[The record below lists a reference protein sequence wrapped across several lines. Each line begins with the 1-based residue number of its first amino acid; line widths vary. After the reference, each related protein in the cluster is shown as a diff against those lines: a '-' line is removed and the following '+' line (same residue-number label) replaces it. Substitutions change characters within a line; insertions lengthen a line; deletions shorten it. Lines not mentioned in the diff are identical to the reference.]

1 MSRQFCESLV
11 CKCIYFFDK
20 CNFLVRNFIFFILS
34 LSTGVKSFYLL
45 SLRCAVKCRAE
56 VGLMMSVG
64 LLVVLI
70 SAHLKIYGI
79 L

>member
-1 MSRQFCESLV
+1 MQFFSQEF
-11 CKCIYFFDK
+11 Y
-20 CNFLVRNFIFFILS
+20 FFILI

-56 VGLMMSVG
+56 VGLMMIVG

>member
-20 CNFLVRNFIFFILS
+20 CNFLVRNFILI